1 MLNVTSVISPKMLR
15 VKKNVL
21 LQQQKRLSESV
32 KPSHKILL
40 KQAYDANQE
49 ATGNILEIGNFFFF
63 SQKTG
68 QAQKTEKEELNRFP
82 LSVSRNLTFFC
93 FLVKTTTSYL

>member
-15 VKKNVL
+15 VKKSVL

-49 ATGNILEIGNFFFF
+49 ATGNILEIVNFFFF
-63 SQKTG
+63 SKDRAGTENRERGAQSLSSLSFQKFNI
-68 QAQKTEKEELNRFP
+68 LLF
-82 LSVSRNLTFFC
+82 LS
-93 FLVKTTTSYL
+93 